1 MKFVTGVCAPNPC
14 LNGGTCKITED
25 GNYECKCSEGWE
37 GENCTTGKVQ

>member
-1 MKFVTGVCAPNPC
+1 MKFVTGVRAPNPC